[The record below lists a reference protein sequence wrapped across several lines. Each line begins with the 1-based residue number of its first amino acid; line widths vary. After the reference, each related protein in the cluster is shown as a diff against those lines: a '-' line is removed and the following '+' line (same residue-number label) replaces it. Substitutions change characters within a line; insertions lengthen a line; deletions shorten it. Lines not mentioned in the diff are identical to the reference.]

1 MPVIVKESM
10 YIDIYV
16 CMYVCMHV
24 LAHAR
29 LGGAIFLR
37 AIEEEASSKP
47 SWYSLSLATGES
59 SYRNMYMYDF
69 MC

>member
-1 MPVIVKESM
+1 
-10 YIDIYV
+10 
-16 CMYVCMHV
+16 MYVCMHV